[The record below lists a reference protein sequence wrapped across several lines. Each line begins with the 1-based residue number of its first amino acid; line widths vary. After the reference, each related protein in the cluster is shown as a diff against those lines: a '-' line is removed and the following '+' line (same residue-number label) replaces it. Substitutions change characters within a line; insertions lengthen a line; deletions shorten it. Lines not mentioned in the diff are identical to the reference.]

1 MKVFFAFIFLS
12 IASFFSFCS
21 IIAPNP
27 FLSTQQRNRNR
38 ADDCE
43 GDQYATRNSQGVIT
57 ACTSRIP
64 GIRGRKGMR
73 GYPGGYAGNAGY

>member
-1 MKVFFAFIFLS
+1 MKVFFAFISYLS
-12 IASFFSFCS
+12 HRFFHFVQLLLQ
-21 IIAPNP
+21 NP
-27 FLSTQQRNRNR
+27 FLSTQQRNRNQ

-43 GDQYATRNSQGVIT
+43 GDQYATRNSQGEIT